1 MISSTI
7 SFSSLAPSSPPP
19 PHTYHLH
26 PEYLVPQIFISHSSS
41 FFQRR
46 ARRRVAGWEL
56 VGQSQATTI
65 SREVLPHVGPR
76 WTTKCSQLILSLPRI
91 LYFLTNTSLV
101 RLRIS
106 SLRPC
111 TFSFWEGST
120 WVYEISRQNTM
131 NPCEIYLLLKRITSV
146 ESTLLMTTLANPLI
160 NVRQI

>member
-76 WTTKCSQLILSLPRI
+76 WTTK
-91 LYFLTNTSLV
+91 
-101 RLRIS
+101 
-106 SLRPC
+106 
-111 TFSFWEGST
+111 
-120 WVYEISRQNTM
+120 
-131 NPCEIYLLLKRITSV
+131 
-146 ESTLLMTTLANPLI
+146 STLDHQVLAINSVLAPDPLLPHKYFSRATKNI
-160 NVRQI
+160 FIASLHIFILGREYLSVWFF

>member
-120 WVYEISRQNTM
+120 WVWNFKAKYYEPMWNIFTFEANNECWINTVDD
-131 NPCEIYLLLKRITSV
+131 YLGRPF
-146 ESTLLMTTLANPLI
+146 N
-160 NVRQI
+160 

>member
-7 SFSSLAPSSPPP
+7 SFSSLTPSSPPP

-46 ARRRVAGWEL
+46 ARRRVEGWEL

-76 WTTKCSQLILSLPRI
+76 WTTKCFAINSVLAPDP
-91 LYFLTNTSLV
+91 
-101 RLRIS
+101 
-106 SLRPC
+106 LRPHKYFSRATKNIFIASLHIFILGREYLSVWNFKAKYYEPMWNIF
-111 TFSFWEGST
+111 TFEANNECW
-120 WVYEISRQNTM
+120 INTVDD
-131 NPCEIYLLLKRITSV
+131 YLGKPF
-146 ESTLLMTTLANPLI
+146 N
-160 NVRQI
+160 